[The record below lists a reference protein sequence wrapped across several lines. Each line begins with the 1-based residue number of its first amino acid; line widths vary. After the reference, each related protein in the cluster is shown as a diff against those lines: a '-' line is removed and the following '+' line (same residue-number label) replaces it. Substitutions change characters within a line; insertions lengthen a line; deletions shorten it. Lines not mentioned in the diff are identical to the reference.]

1 MKNKMLGIILV
12 TLLGSF
18 MNVQAQNR
26 FQSKF
31 READSLFDL
40 RKVLYSTNKEKLI
53 MRRNVHVMYKNFR
66 GIVLTKTLLGFE
78 GRLNPTQ
85 LKEELEAKNVEC
97 SLVVGWSLYEPDE
110 VIELTPSQ
118 AMDFHE
124 CLQELSDVDIRFNA
138 NGHSIE
144 NGSIRLSYNIYE
156 HGIMVTRVWLNG
168 KETKELVDTI
178 QQWLDNNQD
187 YIK

>member
-1 MKNKMLGIILV
+1 
-12 TLLGSF
+12 
-18 MNVQAQNR
+18 
-26 FQSKF
+26 
-31 READSLFDL
+31 
-40 RKVLYSTNKEKLI
+40 
-53 MRRNVHVMYKNFR
+53 MRRNIHVMYKNFR

-78 GRLNPTQ
+78 GRLNPAQ
-85 LKEELEAKNVEC
+85 LKKELEAKNVEC

-110 VIELTPSQ
+110 ATELTPSQ

-124 CLQELSDVDIRFNA
+124 CLEELRDVDIRFNA

-156 HGIMVTRVWLNG
+156 HLTMVTRVWLNG
-168 KETKELVDTI
+168 KESKELLSTI

-187 YIK
+187 YKK

>member
-1 MKNKMLGIILV
+1 
-12 TLLGSF
+12 
-18 MNVQAQNR
+18 
-26 FQSKF
+26 
-31 READSLFDL
+31 
-40 RKVLYSTNKEKLI
+40 
-53 MRRNVHVMYKNFR
+53 
-66 GIVLTKTLLGFE
+66 
-78 GRLNPTQ
+78 
-85 LKEELEAKNVEC
+85 
-97 SLVVGWSLYEPDE
+97 
-110 VIELTPSQ
+110 
-118 AMDFHE
+118 MDFHE
-124 CLQELSDVDIRFNA
+124 CLQELSDVDIRFNV